1 MKCLICGGEAAG
13 EVCNQCIRLEKV
25 LFQKEWGFKAG
36 LIGKSEDLRVAVSN
50 LRISGRMPMSN
61 NPKGLNTRID
71 NVSHYLMNVK
81 NVEETTFSGK
91 KAAMVTIENT
101 ETKFVRYLYLPNLD
115 DMAGFTAAVNDAK
128 TKAASLTERIRQQ
141 KGLAPAQT
149 GVASTASAGAA
160 ASAASFTQAPRPV
173 TAAPLPAAEKEENFD
188 TVALSGMADDLS
200 EFETKIKK
208 LKVLRDNGILSE
220 EEYIAEKKKLVSI
233 F

>member
-1 MKCLICGGEAAG
+1 M
-13 EVCNQCIRLEKV
+13 
-25 LFQKEWGFKAG
+25 FQKEWSFKAG

-50 LRISGRMPMSN
+50 LRISGRLPMSN
-61 NPKGLNTRID
+61 NPKGLNTRVD
-71 NVSHYLMNVK
+71 NVSHYLLNVK
-81 NVEETTFSGK
+81 GVEETTFSGK
-91 KAAMVTIENT
+91 KAAMVTIENP

-160 ASAASFTQAPRPV
+160 ASVAAPRP
-173 TAAPLPAAEKEENFD
+173 AAPTPAPAPRQEEENFD

>member
-13 EVCNQCIRLEKV
+13 EVCNQCIRLEKI
-25 LFQKEWGFKAG
+25 LFQKEWAFKAG
-36 LIGKSEDLRVAVSN
+36 IIGKSEDLRVAVSN
-50 LRISGRMPMSN
+50 LRISGRLPISN

-71 NVSHYLMNVK
+71 NVSHYLLNVK

-91 KAAMVTIENT
+91 KAIMVAIENT
-101 ETKFVRYLYLPNLD
+101 DTQFVRYLYLPGLD
-115 DMAGFTAAVNDAK
+115 DVAGFTSAVNGAK
-128 TKAASLTERIRQQ
+128 TQAASLTDRIRQQ
-141 KGLAPAQT
+141 KGLAPVQT
-149 GVASTASAGAA
+149 GVASAA
-160 ASAASFTQAPRPV
+160 AAPSAPAPRPV
-173 TAAPLPAAEKEENFD
+173 TAAPAAAKDDNFD

-220 EEYIAEKKKLVSI
+220 EEYISEKKKLVSI